1 MSRKKKTFVLA
12 LITFMLVSLLSA
24 CGSSSSQKSEAGTA
38 SESSTRTYHG
48 ENGDVQVPANP
59 KRVAVL
65 AHIYVGNVLKL
76 GITPIAV
83 NEWVKGNKFF
93 GDKLEN
99 VEVVAEG
106 SIEKLVELEPDL
118 IIAYSSDNNLKKYS
132 EIAPTVALTNT
143 EYDYLQQHIEI
154 GKIVGKEKEAQ
165 KWVDEWN
172 EKAEAEKEK
181 VKAAIG
187 EDVTVTVLET
197 MGKDTYIYG
206 KNWGRGTEI
215 IYQALGI
222 QAPEKV
228 KEDVFGP
235 GYKSISTELI
245 PEYAGDIMFVGV
257 REETGKGSF
266 MDTNVWKEIPAVK
279 NNNVIEFDSESF
291 WFNDAISL
299 ENQMEFVVSEL
310 IKRK

>member
-1 MSRKKKTFVLA
+1 MKKTKFILIVITLLLA
-12 LITFMLVSLLSA
+12 CILSA
-24 CGSSSSQKSEAGTA
+24 CG
-38 SESSTRTYHG
+38 ESSGKTSGASADSGTRTYHG
-48 ENGDVQVPANP
+48 EDGDVQVPAKP

-76 GITPIAV
+76 GITPVAV

-99 VEVVAEG
+99 TEVVAEG
-106 SIEKLVELEPDL
+106 SIEKLIELEPDL
-118 IIAYSSDNNLKKYS
+118 IIAFSSDKNLKKYS

-154 GKIVGKEKEAQ
+154 GKIVGKENEAE
-165 KWVDEWN
+165 KWVEEWT
-172 EKAEAEKEK
+172 EKAKEEKEK
-181 VKAAIG
+181 VRAAIG

-197 MGKDTYIYG
+197 MGKETYIYG

-222 QAPEKV
+222 QAPDKVEK
-228 KEDVFGP
+228 DVFGP

-245 PEYAGDIMFVGV
+245 PEYAGDIMFVGTGD
-257 REETGKGSF
+257 ETGKGSF
-266 MDTNVWKEIPAVK
+266 MDTSVWKEIPAVQ
-279 NNNVIEFDSESF
+279 NNKVIEFDSESF

-299 ENQMEFVVSEL
+299 ENQLEFIVNEL
-310 IKRK
+310 TKAK